1 MEKFGETVTCFALV
15 ALEARDLE
23 LSELMVSCL
32 EALGGDLHAE
42 TVKYLLSDA
51 EGLTSLAPSGSTTTL
66 DLRCL
71 RDALARLK
79 EEKQAELLPSGSCD
93 SAPVLRPE
101 TETEAAEAAKSVP
114 EEVAASDG
122 A

>member
-42 TVKYLLSDA
+42 TVKYLLSHA
-51 EGLTSLAPSGSTTTL
+51 EGLTSLAPSGSTTL

-101 TETEAAEAAKSVP
+101 TAEAAEAAKSVP